1 MDVAQ
6 LAIQVNTGPA
16 VKAVGDLDRL
26 TVAAGKA
33 DAAADRLAANTN
45 RVGPAMAG
53 AGQNSR
59 MFAMQLSQVAQQ
71 TSATGNFIQALA
83 IQLPDMALGFGAAG
97 IAAGVLASIALP
109 MLASAFMSTGEEGK
123 ALQDSLDSLSE
134 SAEAYR
140 AALENLRTPSD
151 ELIAKYGTMT
161 EAARNFAAALME
173 IERVSAFE
181 GLTQSIDQLT
191 APLLALRDVMVDEF
205 GQEIPGTANW
215 RFLAEELG
223 VAENNASA
231 LASALMALD
240 TASGPAKQA
249 EAANRLAELL
259 MGAAGS
265 YSAMSAEARAVY
277 DATVQIGNAAA
288 DVQGATEDAASAAT
302 RLERNMADA
311 YGLYAATRDMASQL
325 ATETERAAMAAASL
339 AYGKL
344 SNEGGMDAV
353 ARATMRET
361 TPNPFGRLASGAGGV
376 ARPSSGGGG
385 GGGGVDQFAQEL
397 EALTQR
403 LQTERE
409 ILDAWYEE
417 SQTILADRRAQ
428 EILGEEAHKAAL
440 LDVELEYQRQL
451 AEIGDSA
458 QQQRLGDT
466 ASFFGALS
474 GVMQAGGQ
482 RTAKITATFAAIEG
496 TVNAY
501 AAAIDAARRAPT
513 VAGKFAAYASVLATG
528 LRGVAAIKAAGGVS
542 GGVGGGGGAVA
553 AQGATTQPLQQ
564 QEFIVRG
571 IDRDQLYTGDML
583 ARIFDG
589 ITEEAQKRGVQI
601 VTRFA

>member
-6 LAIQVNTGPA
+6 LAIQVNSAPA

-97 IAAGVLASIALP
+97 IAAGILASIALP

-259 MGAAGS
+259 MSAAGS

-385 GGGGVDQFAQEL
+385 GGGVDQFAQEL

-403 LQTERE
+403 LQSERE

-451 AEIGDSA
+451 AEIEGTS
-458 QQQRLGDT
+458 QNQRLSDT
-466 ASFFGALS
+466 ATFFGALANVAS
-474 GVMQAGGQ
+474 AGGQ
-482 RTAKITATFAAIEG
+482 KTAKAVAAFQAIEG
-496 TVNAY
+496 TINAY
-501 AAAIDAARRAPT
+501 GAAIKALNTPGIT
-513 VAGKFAAYASVLATG
+513 LAGRFAAYASVLAAG
-528 LRGVAAIKAAGGVS
+528 LRGVAAIKSAGGVA
-542 GGVGGGGGAVA
+542 GGAGGGAIA